1 MDTVFF
7 WLMLILPESKL
18 FDVASGG
25 FRLCLFQRFGICR
38 IIKGNERIDVMK
50 SLAEYRAVVISEER
64 ENESL
69 IRPYDLQAGVENR
82 KNTASDDTRHEKSR
96 PRRRTAADPES
107 ADDDD
112 DGRSDDQSC
121 DEKEHHKSV
130 ERTYPFCVT
139 SRRES

>member
-1 MDTVFF
+1 
-7 WLMLILPESKL
+7 
-18 FDVASGG
+18 
-25 FRLCLFQRFGICR
+25 
-38 IIKGNERIDVMK
+38 MK

-130 ERTYPFCVT
+130 ERTYLFLCHFEKGIVSVSGAVICLFLSGRLIGYSVVFILFHNMPPSIKVI
-139 SRRES
+139 SN